1 MEFLGGIIIGLLVGV
16 AIPVLWFWITLVKN
30 IKIEQ
35 ATSAGL
41 AKFRETVIP
50 SIIEQ
55 VGDYL
60 FLYNKETGEYIA
72 QGKTFSELEIN
83 AKNRYPEKLFN
94 VKQSEIDK
102 HLKEAQ

>member
-1 MEFLGGIIIGLLVGV
+1 MEFLGGIILGLIIGV
-16 AIPVLWFWITLVKN
+16 AIPSIWFWMVLVRN
-30 IKIEQ
+30 INIEK